1 MNPRKRSQN
10 PIFIWTNYPIKGE
23 IDHVLLFITLCLVAI
38 GIVMVYS
45 SSNMLAYELYNENTY
60 HYLKMQLVACALGL
74 VSMFAASYFPYQ
86 HYHRCAKLILV
97 LSLIG
102 LLLVFS
108 PIGHEVR
115 SAGGIKFHRWIRVAG
130 LQFQPVEL
138 TKLGLMIYVSHFL
151 ISKHSQIRSFTRG
164 VLPTILIL
172 SITFVLLYKQP
183 DFGSAVL
190 LSLSVLVLL
199 FVGGAR
205 PSQIV
210 LVVGI
215 ACFFIYSSIQDDAY
229 KMQRIQGFLSSLK
242 FPYEGHYQVNQSINA
257 LALGGLFGVG
267 IGNSVFKLF
276 HLPYPHTD
284 FIFAILGEEL
294 GFLGVVG
301 IISLFMML
309 IWRGI
314 HIAQHT
320 TDAFGSLI
328 AIGIT
333 TLIGLQTVVNIGVVT
348 GMLPAKGITLPF
360 ISYGGSSLLIS
371 LFSIGILL
379 NISRD
384 IGATSGGHAPLEIES
399 G

>member
-1 MNPRKRSQN
+1 
-10 PIFIWTNYPIKGE
+10 
-23 IDHVLLFITLCLVAI
+23 
-38 GIVMVYS
+38 MVYS
-45 SSNMLAYELYNENTY
+45 SSNMLAYELYSANSY
-60 HYLKMQLVACALGL
+60 HYLKMQLIACTLGL
-74 VSMFAASYFPYQ
+74 VSMLVASYFPYQ
-86 HYHRCAKLILV
+86 YYQKLAKLILV

-115 SAGGIKFHRWIRVAG
+115 SAGGIKFHRWIRVLG

-138 TKLGLMIYVSHFL
+138 AKLGLIIYVSQFL
-151 ISKHSQIRSFTRG
+151 VSKHSQIRSFTRG

-172 SITFVLLYKQP
+172 SITFILLYKQP

-205 PSQIV
+205 LSQIV
-210 LVVGI
+210 LVIGI
-215 ACFFIYSSIQDDAY
+215 ACFFIYASIQDDAY
-229 KMQRIQGFLSSLK
+229 KMERIQGFLSSLK
-242 FPYEGHYQVNQSINA
+242 FPYEGLYQVNQSLNA
-257 LALGGLFGVG
+257 LALGGLFGAG
-267 IGNSVFKLF
+267 IGNSIFKLF

-294 GFLGVVG
+294 GFIGVFS
-301 IISLFMML
+301 IIVLFMLL

-320 TDAFGSLI
+320 KDSFGCLI
-328 AIGIT
+328 AIGIV

-360 ISYGGSSLLIS
+360 ISYGGSSLLVS

-384 IGATSGGHAPLEIES
+384 MNEASGVHVPMETKPG
-399 G
+399 